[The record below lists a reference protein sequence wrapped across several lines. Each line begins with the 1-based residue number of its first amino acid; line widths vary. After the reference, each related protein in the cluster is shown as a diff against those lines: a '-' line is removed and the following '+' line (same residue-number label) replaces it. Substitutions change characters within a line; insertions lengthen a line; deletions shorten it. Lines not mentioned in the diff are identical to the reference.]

1 MDEKS
6 KNEGNLMSALGMAM
20 NIGYMIIIPILFFG
34 IGGVILD
41 KKLNIFPVFTF
52 IGFLLAM
59 GSGLWIVYIKTKEI
73 VKMGIPTKKPEN
85 TKKED
90 GPTNNINN

>member
-6 KNEGNLMSALGMAM
+6 KNDGNLMSALGMAM

-59 GSGLWIVYIKTKEI
+59 GSGLWIVYTKTKDI
-73 VKMGIPTKKPEN
+73 VKMGIPPKKTEPLE
-85 TKKED
+85 K
-90 GPTNNINN
+90 NNKIDNKD